1 MYGDYLDFSKVKR
14 ALVVI
19 MRHHGDV
26 LLSSPVFTQ
35 LKTKIPHVDAMIYAE
50 TLPMLE
56 GHPAISE
63 FLLYDKKKKKNFIHE
78 IRFFWELRKR
88 GYDLVVNLTEGDRG
102 AIAARIS
109 GALYRVGPEGKKKS
123 GYTHI
128 VKKCHPPRHTVE
140 RKLDSVRRMGIFP
153 QEDDRELFFSIP
165 ESAEARMRTLLGDTQ
180 DFILIHPTS
189 RWLFKCWPTDRVAA
203 LIEALHAKGY
213 KMVLSSGP
221 DKAEMGKIAEI
232 LKKVSHIPL
241 CNVAGKISLKEL
253 GALIQ
258 MSRCL
263 LCVDSVPLH
272 IASALKAP
280 VVALFG
286 PSSEVNWGPWKNPKA
301 RILAQNFSCRPCHL
315 DGCGGSKVSDCL
327 YTIPVHTVLQA
338 VEECCQPRSS
348 LKVLV

>member
-1 MYGDYLDFSKVKR
+1 M
-14 ALVVI
+14 
-19 MRHHGDV
+19 
-26 LLSSPVFTQ
+26 
-35 LKTKIPHVDAMIYAE
+35 
-50 TLPMLE
+50 
-56 GHPAISE
+56 
-63 FLLYDKKKKKNFIHE
+63 
-78 IRFFWELRKR
+78 RKR

-165 ESAEARMRTLLGDTQ
+165 ESAEARMRTLLGETQ

-301 RILAQNFSCRPCHL
+301 RIWRRTLA
-315 DGCGGSKVSDCL
+315 
-327 YTIPVHTVLQA
+327 A
-338 VEECCQPRSS
+338 VPAISMAAGAA
-348 LKVLV
+348 K